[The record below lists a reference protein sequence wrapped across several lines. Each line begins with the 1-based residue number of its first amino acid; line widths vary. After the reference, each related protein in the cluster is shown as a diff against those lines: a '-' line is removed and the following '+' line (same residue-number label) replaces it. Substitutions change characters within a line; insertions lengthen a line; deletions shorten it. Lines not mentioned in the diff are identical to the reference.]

1 MKNKLG
7 CASVKLLVWLEF
19 VKVLKDLINFGW
31 WMTMLEIV
39 GPSAKFQVCS
49 ALPFGRF

>member
-39 GPSAKFQVCS
+39 GDHSLSDNPWENW
-49 ALPFGRF
+49 